1 MGYITSNLAP
11 GESIRAVV
19 KVHWGILFPAIWALV
34 VLAAAVWVAQAG
46 LLAAWLAQAEIPV
59 SVWIPVGILAV
70 VCLVTVVHAL
80 VYLLTTEIAVTDR
93 KVVAKWGLLGR
104 RTIEQRLGKIES
116 VTVDQNLLGRLFD
129 YGSVYVHGTGS
140 GSTPMRYVARPIWVR
155 REIEEAIEAAGGRS
169 E

>member
-19 KVHWGILFPAIWALV
+19 KVHWGILFPALSTLV
-34 VLAAAVWVAQAG
+34 VLAVALGFVQAG
-46 LLAAWLAQAEIPV
+46 VLAAWLAQADISLP
-59 SVWIPVGILAV
+59 VWIPVGV
-70 VCLVTVVHAL
+70 VAIVCVVNVVYAL

-93 KVVAKWGLLGR
+93 KVVAKWGLIGR

-116 VTVDQNLLGRLFD
+116 VTVDQGLLGRVFD

-155 REIEEAIEAAGGRS
+155 REIEEAIEAAGGGS
-169 E
+169 D